1 MATVNNMKKIT
12 ILWIVLIILLL
23 TSLSIIGIN
32 ASKRQAPYKAL
43 ENDIVEAMKT
53 YYGQDTNL
61 TKLPKNK
68 QKVKITI
75 GELESFGIN
84 INNIIKDDECDGYGI
99 VTGKTVSHDYKAY
112 IKCKNYTTNNYEKY
126 SK

>member
-1 MATVNNMKKIT
+1 MIMF
-12 ILWIVLIILLL
+12 LISL
-23 TSLSIIGIN
+23 LSIVGIN
-32 ASKRQAPYKAL
+32 VTKKQAPYKAL
-43 ENDIVEAMKT
+43 ENDIVESMKM

-68 QKVKITI
+68 QKAKVTI

-84 INNIIKDDECDGYGI
+84 INNIIKNDKCEGYGL
-99 VTGKTVSHDYKAY
+99 VTGKSVSYEYKAY